1 MVLISSCR
9 ISRVLHYS
17 GLLIRFNSYFG
28 YGTFTLFRAAFQPS
42 SPILVKYYFSGPK
55 PQKYYYLWFG
65 LLQFRSPLLSQSL
78 FYFLFLQVLR
88 CFSSLSS
95 LYYTMYSC
103 NNNTVSTVL
112 CSHIRISTD
121 HNLFAVPR
129 SFSQLITSFFGA

>member
-17 GLLIRFNSYFG
+17 GLLIRSNSYFS
-28 YGTFTLFRAAFQPS
+28 YGTFTLFGKAFQPS
-42 SPILVKYYFSGPK
+42 SPILVKYYSSGPK
-55 PQKYYYLWFG
+55 PQMYYYIWFG

-121 HNLFAVPR
+121 YNLFAVPR
-129 SFSQLITSFFGA
+129 SFSQLITSFIGA